1 MIVSAQLKAGTVR
14 TCLGCGAKAPKTALV
29 RFVALDGC
37 LVIDGKQVA
46 PGRGA
51 YCCPKIQCYQRFVKQ
66 QKKLAW
72 ALRGHEKEK
81 MGSIVLSQGLD
92 AEFISCLV

>member
-1 MIVSAQLKAGTVR
+1 VMVSAQLKAGTVR
-14 TCLGCGAKAPKTALV
+14 TCLGCGAKAPKATLV

-51 YCCPKIQCYQRFVKQ
+51 YCCRKTRCYQQFVKQ

-72 ALRGHEKEK
+72 ALRCHEKGK

-92 AEFISCLV
+92 AEFTSCLV